1 MRLHV
6 YCSVAALFMTV
17 ATVQAEAKASKV
29 TMDQAK
35 TIALKLHPG
44 TIKSAEREKE
54 NGLQIYSFDIQTK
67 EGIREVNVDSATGK
81 VVEDS
86 VESPASEAQEKAADK
101 RAKKD

>member
-1 MRLHV
+1 MRLHI
-6 YCSVAALFMTV
+6 YCSLAALFLTMTV
-17 ATVQAEAKASKV
+17 AQSEAKASKV

-35 TIALKLHPG
+35 TIALQLHPG

-54 NGLQIYSFDIQTK
+54 HGLQIYSFDIQTK
-67 EGIREVNVDSATGK
+67 DGIREVNVDSASGK

-101 RAKKD
+101 RSKKD